1 MRVRI
6 VLTMLV
12 LLAGVTTVP
21 FAHADDF
28 LGIRRDFARRNCWPE
43 PFVGY
48 DRRAVQEPFGQMIAR
63 GWERQ
68 NMLSAEYFEDQ
79 RNVLTEAGRLKVRWI
94 LTEAPSQHRIVYV
107 HRADDP
113 LETQARMESVRKY
126 AAQLLQGAMLPPIL
140 ESSVSPPSSPA
151 DRVEVVSR
159 KYYQSI
165 PDPKLPSG
173 SGSSSG
179 LSGGG
184 GGK

>member
-12 LLAGVTTVP
+12 LLAGVTT
-21 FAHADDF
+21 AGLARADDF

-48 DRRAVQEPFGQMIAR
+48 DRQTVREPFALMIAR

-68 NMLSAEYFEDQ
+68 NMLYDEYFEDS

-94 LTEAPSQHRIVYV
+94 LTEAPFQHRIVYV

-113 LETQARMESVRKY
+113 QETQARMESVRAY
-126 AAQLLQGAMLPPIL
+126 ASQLLHGAMLPPIL
-140 ESSVSPPSSPA
+140 ETSVSPPSSPA
-151 DRVEVVSR
+151 DRVDMVSR
-159 KYYQSI
+159 KYYQSM
-165 PDPKLPSG
+165 PEPKLPMAGG
-173 SGSSSG
+173 S
-179 LSGGG
+179 SGGG